1 MRRDCEDQARGADTE
16 NRLCGPGRLG
26 SFVVRK
32 RLVWSE
38 PLRRHS
44 GADGDS
50 QGIVTP
56 DPGAVS
62 AEHGPSEARSPDDA
76 HGR

>member
-1 MRRDCEDQARGADTE
+1 MRSECAVPARGAGKE
-16 NRLCGPGRLG
+16 NRPCGPGRLG

-32 RLVWSE
+32 RLVCPE

-44 GADGDS
+44 GVNGDS
-50 QGIVTP
+50 QGIVAP

-76 HGR
+76 RGR